1 MRRWFSSLFLM
12 LALLVLGQAEPATA
26 HLFWL
31 LPDKD
36 QVAPGETV
44 TVEVG
49 FGHQFPA
56 ERDLK
61 PGQLHWLR
69 VTDTQGREVP
79 IRQLAH
85 DRYEFTP
92 PAPGYYRIQAELQPG
107 FVSRTPTGMKL
118 GTKKEVPE
126 AEYSFHFIFQAQAVI
141 RAGEAPAATFP
152 AVVSGLELQPQQPPV
167 GLTTGA
173 SLPLRLGFNGQPLPN
188 AKIEVVG
195 TGEKNAHQLAR
206 PPLVTNAQGEAVFP
220 VPAPGP
226 WLLAAGHKLPY
237 PDRQVAD
244 EIFYRQF
251 LFLRAR

>member
-1 MRRWFSSLFLM
+1 MRRWISALFLV
-12 LALLVLGQAEPATA
+12 LLVLGQAGPATA

-31 LPDKD
+31 VPDKD

-44 TVEVG
+44 IVEVG
-49 FGHQFPA
+49 FGHQFPG

-69 VTDTQGREVP
+69 VTDSEGREVP
-79 IRQLAH
+79 ARQLSH

-92 PAPGYYRIQAELQPG
+92 PAPGYYRIQAELKPG

-126 AEYSFHFIFQAQAVI
+126 AEYSFHFIFQAQALI
-141 RAGEAPAATFP
+141 RAGEAPAARFP
-152 AVVSGLELQPQQPPV
+152 AAISGLELQPQQPPV
-167 GLTTGA
+167 GLAAGA
-173 SLPLRLGFNGQPLPN
+173 ALPLRLCFNGQPLPD
-188 AKIEVVG
+188 AKIEIVG
-195 TGEKNAHQLAR
+195 AGEKDAHQPGL
-206 PPLVTNAQGEAVFP
+206 PPLVTNAQGEAVFT
-220 VPAPGP
+220 VPASGP
-226 WLLAAGHKLPY
+226 WLLVAGYKLPY